1 MLALIFF
8 QHTHARVF
16 FLFFLWLFVAARSA
30 AYLRFAIETLNNI
43 KARKKPMDNL
53 FDFRG
58 RGCLLI
64 QNFYRVVVV
73 VVVARARTNFADT
86 RTRAHLFVLLL
97 FVAQINPRRKDFFYS
112 SLSLVVV
119 RSRTR
124 ERIIITDTYV
134 VDITKER

>member
-1 MLALIFF
+1 
-8 QHTHARVF
+8 
-16 FLFFLWLFVAARSA
+16 
-30 AYLRFAIETLNNI
+30 
-43 KARKKPMDNL
+43 MDNL

-97 FVAQINPRRKDFFYS
+97 FVAKIPQTLEERFF
-112 SLSLVVV
+112 L

>member
-1 MLALIFF
+1 
-8 QHTHARVF
+8 
-16 FLFFLWLFVAARSA
+16 
-30 AYLRFAIETLNNI
+30 
-43 KARKKPMDNL
+43 MDNL

-73 VVVARARTNFADT
+73 VVVARADKLCRHTHTRSFICLVAFRSKDT
-86 RTRAHLFVLLL
+86 T
-97 FVAQINPRRKDFFYS
+97 NPRRKVFFYS
-112 SLSLVVV
+112 SLV